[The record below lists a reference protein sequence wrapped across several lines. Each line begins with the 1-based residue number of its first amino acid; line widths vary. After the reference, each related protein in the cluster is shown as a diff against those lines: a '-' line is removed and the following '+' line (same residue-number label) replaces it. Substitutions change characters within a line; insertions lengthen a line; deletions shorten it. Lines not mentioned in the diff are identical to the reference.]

1 MTSLQALLD
10 FFRQHVQLPWY
21 ETHETWKDQL
31 NAKLPG
37 WEAIVKDPNNWPQ
50 IENEIIALK
59 NQHGWK
65 IHRLCST
72 LVDTV
77 GPDLAARW
85 LNLGLIDVRYI
96 LNYWILNTQGYGQ
109 KAAPQ
114 IELWTKLDDQAKLDI
129 IHTCLY
135 DYPGE
140 PFDSLRQMK
149 DSLRQVQ
156 DSLRQVQDSLRQV
169 QDSLRQMGYG
179 RSYSPVSPLYPTI
192 EYITSGYIPS
202 RQIMKLRSIV
212 CAANDTKSL
221 AVIDEGI
228 ARGGGG
234 LPPKRLFPYTPT
246 SYERELIARVF
257 TITRQSG
264 YRSAALPPIFLS
276 FEAPPIFV
284 AYPEL
289 EEDLETDFVENQEG
303 NIIQREERQRP
314 DTISIEELLGL
325 YIPNDAHIILFARGI
340 HWHANKY
347 NVSEEMLRA
356 VVLVHEIG
364 HWVTHLLPKP
374 GIPEWPLELYSLTDE
389 SVHEGWAQLI
399 TWWVVDKVGGELKR
413 TFDDLNNGQRAAYH
427 VYKKFQTKKVKSVMD
442 SLEIL
447 RQLRSPARIEDW
459 ERLCF

>member
-1 MTSLQALLD
+1 MTSLRALLD
-10 FFRQHVQLPWY
+10 FFRQQIQLPLYKQKW
-21 ETHETWKDQL
+21 EDQL
-31 NAKLPG
+31 NAEIPG

-50 IENEIIALK
+50 IESEIIAAK
-59 NQHGWK
+59 NQYESQ
-65 IHRLCST
+65 LFCST
-72 LVDTV
+72 VVETV

-85 LNLGLIDVRYI
+85 LNLGLIDVEYI
-96 LNYWILNTQGYGQ
+96 LNDWILNTQGYGQ

-135 DYPGE
+135 KYPGE
-140 PFDSLRQMK
+140 PFDSLR
-149 DSLRQVQ
+149 RVQ
-156 DSLRQVQDSLRQV
+156 DSLRQT
-169 QDSLRQMGYG
+169 GYE
-179 RSYSPVSPLYPTI
+179 RSYLPVSPLYLTI
-192 EYITSGYIPS
+192 GYIGYIPS

-212 CAANDTKSL
+212 CATNDTKSL
-221 AVIDEGI
+221 AFIDEGI
-228 ARGGGG
+228 VRGGGG

-246 SYERELIARVF
+246 SYERELIARIF

-264 YRSAALPPIFLS
+264 YRSAELPPIFLS

-303 NIIQREERQRP
+303 NIIRREKRQRP

-325 YIPNDAHIILFARGI
+325 YISNDAHIILFARGI
-340 HWHANKY
+340 HWYANRY

-374 GIPEWPLELYSLTDE
+374 GIPEWPLELYRLTDE

-399 TWWVVDKVGGELKR
+399 TWWVVNQVGGKLEQ
-413 TFDDLNNGQRAAYH
+413 TFDHLNKRQRAAYH
-427 VYKKFQTKKVKSVMD
+427 VYKKFQTKKVNSVMD

-447 RQLRSPARIEDW
+447 RQLRRPVRIEDW